1 MRRTVLLAACLTL
14 LAGCGPGGDD
24 AAPGAVAAGT
34 STSTPA
40 PVAAVGDTVAF
51 TDQAGGAATIT
62 LDGVRRIDRADSSQ
76 LIAEVTVAAADEA
89 VSVDPLRFRAQTV
102 SGATV
107 DPGDGVVGRPVEDGI
122 SFDVPEG
129 AVLMSYVDP
138 DGEVLV
144 AFRIDPASQAPAEDE
159 VDYPPFACD
168 MGVDGIPVCE
178 GDVPD
183 SVGVYRTPDGVL
195 VGN

>member
-24 AAPGAVAAGT
+24 AAPGEVAAG
-34 STSTPA
+34 TSTPA

-76 LIAEVTVAAADEA
+76 LIAEVTVAAADGA

-107 DPGDGVVGRPVEDGI
+107 DPGDGVVGRPVEGGI
-122 SFDVPEG
+122 AFDVPEG
-129 AVLMSYVDP
+129 AVVISYVEP
-138 DGEVLV
+138 DGEALV
-144 AFRIDPASQAPAEDE
+144 AFRIDPASQASADDE
-159 VDYPPFACD
+159 VDHPPFSCD

-183 SVGVYRTPDGVL
+183 SVGVHRTPDGVL
-195 VGN
+195 VGD

>member
-1 MRRTVLLAACLTL
+1 MRRTVLLASCLTV

-24 AAPGAVAAGT
+24 AAPGEGAA

-40 PVAAVGDTVAF
+40 PVADVGDTVAF
-51 TDQAGGAATIT
+51 TDQVGGTATIT
-62 LDGVRRIDRADSSQ
+62 LDGVLRTDRADSSQ
-76 LIAEVTVAAADEA
+76 LIADVTVTAAGGA

-102 SGATV
+102 EGSSV
-107 DPGDGVVGRPVEDGI
+107 DPGNGVIGRPAEGGI
-122 SFDVPEG
+122 AFDVPEG
-129 AVLMSYVDP
+129 EVLISYVDP

-144 AFRIDPASQAPAEDE
+144 AFRINPASQVPPDDE
-159 VDYPPFACD
+159 VDFPPFSCD
-168 MGVDGIPVCE
+168 MGVDGIPICE

-195 VGN
+195 VGD